1 MDRKKIIFIGP
12 IGAGKSTAI
21 NAVSDI
27 PAVATE
33 AKNSDTNIVDK
44 ATTTVA
50 MDYGELNLG
59 DSGTIGLY
67 GIPGQRRFN
76 FIWPVVSKGAFG
88 CILLLDASHENCWD
102 DLDYFLKSFED
113 FSKKGSLIVGLN
125 RAEDIDAC
133 IQKTQD
139 IIQENN
145 FVLPVFIGDP
155 RERNDVC
162 MLIEA
167 LIANVETQIFLGE
180 FNDE

>member
-21 NAVSDI
+21 NTVSDTT
-27 PAVATE
+27 AVATE
-33 AKNSDTNIVDK
+33 AKNSDTNVVDK

-50 MDYGELNLG
+50 MDYGELSLG
-59 DSGTIGLY
+59 GSGTIGLY

-88 CILLLDASHENCWD
+88 CILLLDASHKNCWD
-102 DLDYFLKSFED
+102 DLDYFLKSFSG
-113 FSKKGSLIVGLN
+113 FAKKGSLIIGLN
-125 RAEDIDAC
+125 RAENTEIC
-133 IQKTQD
+133 IQKSQE
-139 IIQENN
+139 IIQEND

-162 MLIEA
+162 MLLEA
-167 LIANVETQIFLGE
+167 LIANVEAQIFLGE
-180 FNDE
+180 FSDE

>member
-21 NAVSDI
+21 SAVSDSA
-27 PAVATE
+27 AVATE
-33 AKNSDTNIVDK
+33 ARNSDTDIVDK

-50 MDYGELNLG
+50 MDYGELKLDDNN
-59 DSGTIGLY
+59 TIGLY

-102 DLDYFLKSFED
+102 DLDYFLKSFSK
-113 FSKKGSLIVGLN
+113 FSEKGSLIIGLN
-125 RAEDIDAC
+125 RAEDVEAC
-133 IQKTQD
+133 IKKSQD
-139 IIQENN
+139 IVQDNN
-145 FVLPVFIGDP
+145 FALPVFVGDP
-155 RERNDVC
+155 RDRNDVC

-180 FNDE
+180 FSDE